1 MLIQLNIKQ
10 FGIIEKSTIEFKNG
24 LTVLSG
30 ETGAGKSMILAAI
43 SQLSGQ
49 RTSTSYIR
57 HGEDKATVEGVF
69 DLPNNKKLI
78 SILENLEINFE
89 EDILILRRDIY
100 NTGKSI
106 CRVNNV
112 IVNLSTLREIS
123 SFLLDIHEQ
132 HDNQMLLLEKNHI
145 FLIDSYGKNEI
156 NPILEKYKIK
166 YEEYK
171 LINKKLEEL
180 KNKESEVLQR
190 LDFLKYQYEEINKL
204 NLILDEDVKL
214 IEERDY
220 LLNYE
225 KINNLTYSI
234 LESINGD
241 FGVLTGLYSIKSDL
255 EKLVKYNSKFENVK
269 EEINNLYYIL
279 EDLKYD
285 ISKFND
291 NIDYDEARL
300 DEVEFRLSQIK
311 TLEKKYSK
319 NLNELIELK
328 DILEEEI
335 NELENYEENYEEYT
349 KKQKLVNDEL
359 LKLALELTQVR
370 KKIANKLEQNIQ
382 EELKFLCMEK
392 STIKIEFDKKDFS
405 SLGNDDIKIL
415 ISSNLGEPL
424 KSLVKV
430 ASGGELSRIMLA
442 LKIIFSSSI
451 NVTSIIFD
459 EIDTGVSGRVSQR
472 MAEKMYQLAIKSQV
486 LCISHLPQTTAL
498 ADCNLLINK
507 TIKED
512 RTISTVRELN
522 FEEKVSELARMIS
535 GTETTELSK
544 KHAIEL
550 LEISNNIKKDIRGN
564 YK

>member
-57 HGEDKATVEGVF
+57 HGEDKAIVEGVF

-132 HDNQMLLLEKNHI
+132 HDNQMLLLEKNHV

-171 LINKKLEEL
+171 SINKKLEEL

-204 NLILDEDVKL
+204 NLTLDEDVKL

-311 TLEKKYSK
+311 TLEKKYAK